1 MRKSVFLFS
10 VMAAVLSACSD
21 SKETVLTR
29 SGLDPDDFIASVDG
43 KTTGLYTLTNANGL
57 EACITNYGGR
67 VVSLMVPDKNGTSQD
82 VVLGHDSIADYI
94 NIDGNFGALIGR
106 YGNRINKGRF
116 SLDGTEYNLPQN
128 NFGHC
133 LHGGEKGFHHSV
145 WDVAQVSDSS
155 ITLHLLSPDG
165 YAGFPAN
172 VDVDVTYTLSDDNAL
187 RISYK
192 ATADKPT
199 ILNLTNHSYF
209 NLSGDPSHDILSEN
223 LFIAASSFTPIDST
237 FMTTG
242 EICPVEGTPF
252 DFRTSKAI
260 GADIDSDCRQLANG
274 LGYDHNFV
282 LDEPDNIS
290 AVAARLSDPVTGIV
304 MEVFT
309 DEPGI
314 QFYAGNFLDGTIKGK
329 RGVAY
334 PRRSGVC
341 LETQHFPDS
350 PNKPQWPSVVVMPGE
365 QYTSNCIYRFSTED

>member
-1 MRKSVFLFS
+1 MKKSVFLFS

-29 SGLDPDDFIASVDG
+29 SGLDPDDFVASVDG

-67 VVSLMVPDKNGTSQD
+67 VVSLMVPDKNGTLQD

-116 SLDGTEYNLPQN
+116 SLDGIEYNLPQN

-187 RISYK
+187 RIAYK

-209 NLSGDPSHDILSEN
+209 NLSGDPSHNILSEN
-223 LFIAASSFTPIDST
+223 LFIAASSFTPIDSS

-242 EICPVEGTPF
+242 EIRPVEGTPF
-252 DFRTSKAI
+252 DFRTTKAI

-282 LDEPDNIS
+282 LDDPDNIS

-304 MEVFT
+304 MEVLT

-329 RGVAY
+329 RGIAY
-334 PRRSGVC
+334 PRRSAVC

>member
-1 MRKSVFLFS
+1 
-10 VMAAVLSACSD
+10 MAAVLSACSD

-29 SGLDPDDFIASVDG
+29 SGLDPDDFVASVDG

-67 VVSLMVPDKNGTSQD
+67 VVSLMVPDKNGTLQD

-187 RISYK
+187 RIAYK

-223 LFIAASSFTPIDST
+223 LFIAASSFTPIDSS

-242 EICPVEGTPF
+242 EIRPVEGTPF

-260 GADIDSDCRQLANG
+260 GADIESDCRQLANG

-282 LDEPDNIS
+282 LDDPDNIS

-304 MEVFT
+304 MEVLT

-329 RGVAY
+329 RGIAY